1 MDFRELL
8 ASILQPSHGQV
19 QGVQQALDA
28 GWLAERSEDYERAF
42 AAFEQAIQRA
52 QTGQHDASLLTT
64 SALMAQLHQAEIRLR
79 QGRGDDAEALVQSAL
94 DHTQG
99 HTQRAY
105 ATCMIGVLAQAKGDW
120 VAARAAYER
129 ALDDAR
135 AAGAL
140 GAEGRALGHLGAS
153 YLHDGNASYA
163 IHLLRDALSK
173 LNASG
178 DLDLNSLFT
187 GLLGQALIQS
197 GQVLEG
203 MPLIERAL
211 RIATATGYRLYERQW
226 AALLGRRALAEGRY
240 QDAATY
246 TVQVLRLFPPDTVS
260 ADSVAAA
267 VQMSKVSLGLRKTD
281 EALGYAQIALDGA
294 AKLDD
299 PVVKRV
305 VQGAYGVVLR
315 AAGRSSE
322 AIPFL
327 QAAAGAAAGASAEDD
342 HVSVDVLRALAAA
355 EVDNHDFG
363 AAVATYQ
370 RAIRQAEAEGSV
382 LELAQTRRDLGLA
395 YQKQGDF
402 NAAVAEWSAA
412 LTIYDQ
418 QRAYAQ
424 VARLHC
430 DIGSTRKLIGQRGR
444 AIKDY
449 EQALMVLNS
458 LNEGETETRGLVL
471 SNAANAYAEQ
481 GDAESADAF
490 FTESIAIAERL
501 GDRAAEAMRCGN
513 YGWFLLLVGRPRR
526 ALATLE
532 RALTISESLKLALPT
547 AVQYDNLGLVYDS
560 LGDTALALER
570 HRKALALVSAQG
582 DPLWTVQIKVN
593 LANTLIAVGS
603 LDEAQPLLDEALAQ
617 AQANSHAE
625 ATISTQIGL
634 GRLRIAQGQPGTADD
649 LIAEA
654 IMLARKI
661 ENRRLLAEAL
671 SLKSQQQAA
680 LDQQAAALAAW
691 EEAQRLYRMLHMPQG
706 KTQPT
711 WLRINAT
718 QT

>member
-8 ASILQPSHGQV
+8 ASILQPSRGQV
-19 QGVQQALDA
+19 QGVQQALDE

-42 AAFEQAIQRA
+42 AAFEQAIQRV
-52 QTGQHDASLLTT
+52 QVGQHGTA

-79 QGRGDDAEALVQSAL
+79 QGRSADAEALVQTALASA
-94 DHTQG
+94 QG
-99 HTQRAY
+99 QTERAY

-163 IHLLRDALSK
+163 IHLLRDALTK

-197 GQVLEG
+197 GQPVEG

-211 RIATATGYRLYERQW
+211 RIAVAIGYRFYERQW

-246 TVQVLRLFPPDTVS
+246 SAQVLRLFPPDTVS

-294 AKLDD
+294 EKLGD
-299 PVVKRV
+299 PAVKRV

-327 QAAAGAAAGASAEDD
+327 QAAAGAAANASAGAAADDD

-355 EVDNHDFG
+355 EVDNHAFD

-370 RAIRQAEAEGSV
+370 RAIQQAEAEGSV

-395 YQKQGDF
+395 QQKQGDF
-402 NAAVAEWSAA
+402 NAAIAEWSAA

-458 LNEGETETRGLVL
+458 LSESETETRGLVL

-501 GDRAAEAMRCGN
+501 GDRAAEATRCGN

-570 HRKALALVSAQG
+570 HRKALTLVSAQG
-582 DPLWTVQIKVN
+582 DPLWTAQIKVN

-603 LDEAQPLLDEALAQ
+603 LDEAQPLLDDALAQ

-625 ATISTQIGL
+625 VTISARIGL

-654 IMLARKI
+654 IMQARKI

-680 LDQQAAALAAW
+680 LDQQAPALAAW
-691 EEAQRLYRMLHMPQG
+691 DEAQRLYRMLHMPQG
-706 KTQPT
+706 KTQPI
-711 WLRINAT
+711 WLTQSAT
-718 QT
+718 QP